1 MSTIHTA
8 HMPDAAATHPLTLP
22 LIGLLAAGAG
32 LSVAALYYSQPMLGE
47 LGADIGA
54 SARQIGLVPTLTQLG
69 YAAGIFFLAPLGDR
83 YDRRRIILVKAAA
96 LIVALLAAGA
106 SSAIGLLLVA
116 SLAVGLAATMA
127 QDIVPAAAAL
137 APEAQRGKIVGTV
150 MTGLLMGILLS
161 RVVSGFVASH
171 FGWRSMFVAAAV
183 SIAAFA
189 AVAARALPRFKS
201 TTHLHYVALLAAG
214 ASSAISLLL
223 VASLAVG
230 LAATMAQDIVP
241 AAATL
246 APEAQRGKIV
256 GTVMTGLLLGIL
268 LSRVVSGFVAAHF
281 GWRAMFVAAAAS
293 IAVFAAVAARALPR
307 FRPTTH
313 LHYAAL
319 LASSAQLWKRHGTLR
334 RAALAQALLAVGFSA
349 FWSTLAV
356 MLHASAWHL
365 GSAAAGA
372 FGLAGAAGAL
382 AAPVAGRLADTRGPE
397 LVTRLG
403 TSLAA
408 VSFLVMAAGGLLP
421 LNAQLWV
428 IGLGAVGF
436 DLGVQATLISHQTIV
451 YGIDPGARSRL
462 NALLFTGMFIGMSS
476 GAALGSLALARW
488 GWPGVMLLA
497 AGGAISALVV
507 RLWPSTK
514 PA

>member
-1 MSTIHTA
+1 MSNIHAA
-8 HMPDAAATHPLTLP
+8 HIPAVTPAAPTHALTLP
-22 LIGLLAAGAG
+22 LVGLLAAGAG

-54 SARQIGLVPTLTQLG
+54 SPREIGLVPTLTQLG

-83 YDRRRIILVKAAA
+83 FDRRRIILIKAAA
-96 LIVALLAAGA
+96 LCVALLAGGAA
-106 SSAIGLLLVA
+106 SSIGLLLA
-116 SLAVGLAATMA
+116 
-127 QDIVPAAAAL
+127 
-137 APEAQRGKIVGTV
+137 
-150 MTGLLMGILLS
+150 
-161 RVVSGFVASH
+161 
-171 FGWRSMFVAAAV
+171 
-183 SIAAFA
+183 
-189 AVAARALPRFKS
+189 
-201 TTHLHYVALLAAG
+201 
-214 ASSAISLLL
+214 
-223 VASLAVG
+223 ASLAVG

-256 GTVMTGLLLGIL
+256 GTVMTGLLMGIL

-281 GWRAMFVAAAAS
+281 GWRAMFVAAAFS
-293 IAVFAAVAARALPR
+293 IAAFAAVAWRALPR
-307 FRPTTH
+307 FKPTTH
-313 LHYAAL
+313 LRYGAL
-319 LASSAQLWKRHGTLR
+319 LASSAHLWKRHGALR
-334 RAALAQALLAVGFSA
+334 RAALAQGLLAVGFSA

-356 MLHASAWHL
+356 MLHASPWHL

-382 AAPVAGRLADTRGPE
+382 AAPLAGRLADTRGPE

-408 VSFLVMAAGGLLP
+408 VSFLAMAAGGLLP
-421 LNAQLWV
+421 SHLQLWA
-428 IGLGAVGF
+428 IGIGAVGF
-436 DLGVQATLISHQTIV
+436 DLGVQATLVSHQTIV

-462 NALLFTGMFIGMSS
+462 NALLFTGMFIGMST
-476 GAALGSLALARW
+476 GAALGSMALARW
-488 GWPGVMLLA
+488 GWPGVMLLS

-507 RLWPSTK
+507 RLWPSRQ

>member
-8 HMPDAAATHPLTLP
+8 HAADGAAPHALTLP
-22 LIGLLAAGAG
+22 LVGLLAVGAG

-54 SARQIGLVPTLTQLG
+54 SARAIGLVPTLTQLG

-96 LIVALLAAGA
+96 LCVALLAGGA
-106 SSAIGLLLVA
+106 SSSIALLLVA
-116 SLAVGLAATMA
+116 SLAVGLAATLA
-127 QDIVPAAAAL
+127 QDIVPAAATL

-161 RVVSGFVASH
+161 RVVSGFVA
-171 FGWRSMFVAAAV
+171 
-183 SIAAFA
+183 
-189 AVAARALPRFKS
+189 
-201 TTHLHYVALLAAG
+201 
-214 ASSAISLLL
+214 
-223 VASLAVG
+223 
-230 LAATMAQDIVP
+230 
-241 AAATL
+241 
-246 APEAQRGKIV
+246 
-256 GTVMTGLLLGIL
+256 
-268 LSRVVSGFVAAHF
+268 AHF
-281 GWRAMFVAAAAS
+281 GWRTMFVAAAAS
-293 IAVFAAVAARALPR
+293 IAAFGAVAWRALPR

-313 LHYAAL
+313 LHYVAL
-319 LASSAQLWKRHGTLR
+319 LASSAQLWKRHGALR
-334 RAALAQALLAVGFSA
+334 RAALAQGLLAVGFSA

-356 MLHASAWHL
+356 MLHASWHL

-382 AAPVAGRLADTRGPE
+382 AAPLAGRLADTRGPE

-408 VSFLVMAAGGLLP
+408 LSFLAMAAGGLLP
-421 LNAQLWV
+421 PHLQLWA
-428 IGLGAVGF
+428 IGIGAVGF

-476 GAALGSLALARW
+476 GAALGSLALVEW
-488 GWPGVMLLA
+488 GWTGVMLLA
-497 AGGAISALVV
+497 AGGAISALIV
-507 RLWPSTK
+507 RLWPARR